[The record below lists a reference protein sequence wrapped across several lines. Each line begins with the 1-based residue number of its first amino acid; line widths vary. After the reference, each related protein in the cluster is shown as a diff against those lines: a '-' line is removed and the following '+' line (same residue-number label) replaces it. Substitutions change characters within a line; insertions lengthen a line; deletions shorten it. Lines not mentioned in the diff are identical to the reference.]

1 MKKILVFLIIGFT
14 CLNTFS
20 QKTGGISPSHSVVIM
35 GENMDIN
42 AYIKEYVENK
52 IAKWQKKGEFEKT
65 ADYKKR
71 VTEEKRRAKADQY
84 ASQALVHLEEIF
96 AKKIKWSR
104 FALGKYDAD
113 NESFLLTHP
122 ELGEITLSVPI
133 SVAPDFKDHFS
144 KLKFSSADFVY
155 ANNQF
160 NLSKLTIKDPV
171 NGKQFH
177 YDNEQSATYVSKN
190 IDYNFTDID
199 VKVSAEEETYTDNT
213 KISEANLNLG
223 SIPVDTDIP
232 EVNETRDKT
241 FALVIGNEDYSE
253 EQKVPFAKN
262 DARVFKKY
270 CNKTLGLP
278 SDNIHLLTNA
288 TLGQMLGEINWL
300 SDIAKAYKGEATLI
314 FYYAGHGMPDEG
326 TKDAYL
332 LPIDGSSEM
341 TQTALKVEDL
351 YKQLYKHPVNQV
363 TVFMD
368 ACFSGASRNGMLAD
382 GRGVKIEPKE
392 NAVKGNM
399 VVISAASG
407 KQIAYPYIDKGHGM
421 FTYYLLKKLNETK
434 GNIDLGELSDY
445 LKQKVEQKS
454 VVKNNKPQNPKVNV
468 SNNLQ
473 HNWKNLKIAY

>member
-1 MKKILVFLIIGFT
+1 MRKIVLLLIIGFS
-14 CLNTFS
+14 CINMYS
-20 QKTGGISPSHSVVIM
+20 QEAEGISPSHSVVIM
-35 GENMDIN
+35 GDNMDIN

-71 VTEEKRRAKADQY
+71 VTEEKRRAKADEY
-84 ASQALVHLEEIF
+84 ASEALDHLEDIF
-96 AKKIKWSR
+96 AKSINWNR

-133 SVAPDFKDHFS
+133 DHAPAFKKHFS
-144 KLKFSSADFVY
+144 KLNYRSPDFVY

-171 NGKQFH
+171 NDKSFQ
-177 YDNEQSATYVSKN
+177 YDNEQSAAYVSQN
-190 IDYNFTDID
+190 IDYNFADLE
-199 VKVSAEEETYTDNT
+199 VNVSAEEETYTDNT
-213 KISEANLNLG
+213 KISEDNLRVG
-223 SIPVDTDIP
+223 SDPVDTDIP
-232 EVNETRDKT
+232 AGNITRDKT
-241 FALVIGNEDYSE
+241 FALIIGNEDYSV

-262 DARVFKKY
+262 DARVFKRY

-288 TLGQMLGEINWL
+288 TLGQMLGEVNWL
-300 SDIAKAYKGEATLI
+300 AEIAKAYNGEAALI
-314 FYYAGHGMPDEG
+314 FYYAGHGMPDEE

-341 TQTALKVEDL
+341 QQTSLKLEDL
-351 YKQLYKHPVNQV
+351 YEQLNQYPTKQV

-382 GRGVKIEPKE
+382 GRGVRIEPKE
-392 NAVKGNM
+392 NVLKENM
-399 VVISAASG
+399 IVFSATSG
-407 KQIAYPYIDKGHGM
+407 KQTAYPYEDKGHGL
-421 FTYYLLKKLNETK
+421 FTYYLLKKLQETK
-434 GNIDLGELSDY
+434 GNTDLGELSDY

-454 VVKNNKPQNPKVNV
+454 VVKNSKPQNPKVNV
-468 SNNLQ
+468 SNKLQ